1 MNDQEFLNFILG
13 QGVIVNDHQHEWALD
28 IIWKNFDDMDDK
40 IDKLVTIVQEYESK
54 LLWFYKQF
62 R

>member
-54 LLWFYKQF
+54 LL
-62 R
+62 